1 MIKTLLAFLLGVG
14 LGGWVVFEYQ
24 SPRQVEAITE
34 MLLKNIE
41 LSSENIQLADKTY
54 TCKPR

>member
-1 MIKTLLAFLLGVG
+1 MIKALIAFLLGVG
-14 LGGWVVFEYQ
+14 LGGWAVFQHQ
-24 SPRQVEAITE
+24 SPVQVEAITE

-54 TCKPR
+54 TCKPK

>member
-1 MIKTLLAFLLGVG
+1 MIKTLIGFVLGAV
-14 LGGWVVFEYQ
+14 LSAWIVVEYR
-24 SPRQVEAITE
+24 SPQQVEAITE

>member
-1 MIKTLLAFLLGVG
+1 MIKALIAFLLGVG
-14 LGGWVVFEYQ
+14 LGGWAVFQHQ
-24 SPRQVEAITE
+24 SPQQVEAITE

>member
-1 MIKTLLAFLLGVG
+1 MIKSLIAFLLGVG
-14 LGGWVVFEYQ
+14 LGGWAVLEYQ
-24 SPRQVEAITE
+24 SPQQVEAITE

-54 TCKPR
+54 RCKPK

>member
-1 MIKTLLAFLLGVG
+1 MIKTLIAFLLGAG
-14 LGGWVVFEYQ
+14 LSAWIVFEYQ
-24 SPRQVEAITE
+24 SPQQVDAITE

>member
-1 MIKTLLAFLLGVG
+1 MIKALIAFLLGVG
-14 LGGWVVFEYQ
+14 LGGWVVFQ
-24 SPRQVEAITE
+24 HQPPQQVEAITE

>member
-1 MIKTLLAFLLGVG
+1 MIKALIAFLLGVG
-14 LGGWVVFEYQ
+14 LGGWVVFQHQ
-24 SPRQVEAITE
+24 SPQQVEAITE